1 MDKYCVNRNAQP
13 NGDHEVHKM
22 NCLFLP
28 LPEHQLNLG
37 YFFNCKDAVNEAK
50 KTYPYTADG
59 CHYCCPE
66 CDLR

>member
-1 MDKYCVNRNAQP
+1 MNFYYVNTNPQL
-13 NGDHEVHKM
+13 NGDHEVHKDGCFWM
-22 NCLFLP
+22 
-28 LPEHQLNLG
+28 PEPQNKKYLG
-37 YFFNCKDAVNEAK
+37 YFSSCRDAVIEAK

>member
-1 MDKYCVNRNAQP
+1 MDLYYVNQNAQT
-13 NGDHEVHKM
+13 NGDHEVHKSTCVFM
-22 NCLFLP
+22 PEPQHRLYLGTFTNCR
-28 LPEHQLNLG
+28 
-37 YFFNCKDAVNEAK
+37 DAVKEAK